1 MAPFSPTP
9 QMLQSY
15 LKITP
20 DLAVRLSSLVTQREH
35 EPDESMRHAATLL
48 HGAVRRLFGGN
59 HEVIGYFIARP
70 VRRPMRAYTLIY
82 DPASGRIVLETPRY
96 FKRHRLARRAA

>member
-1 MAPFSPTP
+1 MPFPPTP
-9 QMLQSY
+9 QMLQRY

-20 DLAVRLSSLVTQREH
+20 DLALRVSSLVTQREY
-35 EPDESMRHAATLL
+35 ETDETMCRAAILL
-48 HGAVRRLFGGN
+48 HGDVRRLFGDGDN
-59 HEVIGYFIARP
+59 EVIAYFIGRP

-96 FKRHRLARRAA
+96 FRRDRLTKRAA